1 MKRAALVVAVLA
13 LAAARPAAAQTA
25 IQLLSDGVAAYEDLQ
40 FTQAVQLLGRALDLQ
55 QQLSNAQQARA
66 LTYLAASQVF
76 LQRPADAAATFRRL
90 LFLDPRQLPDSLQFP
105 ADVRRVYRDTREQT
119 KMVSAVLPSRS
130 DLAVGRDTLRIRVY
144 ASSFHYLTASIER
157 ANGTPLRALYSGPIR
172 DSLALPWDART
183 EDGAAVKAGSY
194 RLSLVSAFP
203 EGQAQRSLSIPL
215 QISASTADTL
225 PHPAAP
231 DSLLPERASSAPGLR
246 ALGSGLLAGGL
257 VLLLPSFAGASSDAG
272 AGRFA
277 VSGVLGVAAIAGLIH
292 GRGHPLP
299 QNVAVNEA
307 RRSAWQKARAQ
318 VEQQN
323 AGRRLGTVSISA
335 GAPVRR
341 EAQR

>member
-1 MKRAALVVAVLA
+1 MKRAVLAAVALA
-13 LAAARPAAAQTA
+13 LATPCPAIAQTA
-25 IQLLSDGVAAYEDLQ
+25 SQLLSEGVAAYEDLQ

-55 QQLSNAQQARA
+55 EQLSGPQQGRA

-76 LQRPADAAATFRRL
+76 LQRPADAAATFRKL

-105 ADVRRVYRDTREQT
+105 ADVRRSYADTRERT
-119 KMVSAVLPSRS
+119 KMVSAVLPPRT

-144 ASSFHYLTASIER
+144 ASSFHYLTASIQR
-157 ANGTPLRALYSGPIR
+157 ADGTPLRALYSGPIR
-172 DSLALPWDART
+172 DSLALPWDGRG
-183 EDGAAVKAGSY
+183 DDRVPVKAGSY

-215 QISASTADTL
+215 EISASAADTL
-225 PHPAAP
+225 PYPAPP

-257 VLLLPSFAGASSDAG
+257 VLLLPPFAGAAGDAG

-277 VSGVLGVAAIAGLIH
+277 VSGALGLAAIVGLVH
-292 GRGHPLP
+292 GRGHALP
-299 QNVAVNEA
+299 QNVAANDA

-318 VEQQN
+318 VVQEN
-323 AGRRLGTVSISA
+323 ARRRLGTVTIVA
-335 GAPVRR
+335 GAPVRN
-341 EAQR
+341 EASR